1 MGARGWTALLLL
13 GLATVAIVA
22 ATSDPSPTDPTDP
35 TAAAEA
41 QVASSPEI
49 SAASPLISAASPLE
63 LLDLAWLGI
72 APPLMGFLVATINGT
87 LGMRF

>member
-1 MGARGWTALLLL
+1 M
-13 GLATVAIVA
+13 AIVA

-35 TAAAEA
+35 TVAAEA
-41 QVASSPEI
+41 QAAASQETSAASPLI

-63 LLDLAWLGI
+63 LLDLTWLGI